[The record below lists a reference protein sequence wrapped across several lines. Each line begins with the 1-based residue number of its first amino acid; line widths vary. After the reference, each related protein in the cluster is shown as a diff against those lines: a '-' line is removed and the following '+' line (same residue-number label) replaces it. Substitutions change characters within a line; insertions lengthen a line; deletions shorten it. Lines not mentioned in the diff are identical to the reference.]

1 MARKRTSVPA
11 SGELFDRGALGRAA
25 KPAAPRRARGG
36 RATKP
41 ALNAEEEAELSG
53 PISPARDLD
62 LRGPGASEGPLTA
75 LPKHKP
81 SPPALAPPLVDS
93 SPPAAAPPLP
103 TPDAEPEDSLLPV
116 ATARA
121 PSADDDDDDAPAL
134 PVPLVLSGPRA
145 SPPPAP
151 SSAPVEHD
159 LEFAGGIHLTHT
171 VLWCDC
177 DRRRD
182 LSFISHAHMEFVG
195 KNRRILATDKTLK
208 ILTRGSGKVDA
219 LTSPYRRRFTLGP
232 LELELHPAGHV
243 LGSAQLLVERAGRRI
258 VYTHDVSTRTMA
270 TVERAKPIECDVL
283 ALPATYGLP
292 LYRFPPREEVAA
304 GLRAFVERALSDG
317 ATPVLFA
324 ETIGLAQEVMRIVG
338 EAGFKLRVQGSIY
351 DVAKIYV
358 EFGISLPNA
367 RRFGGTPGRDEVV
380 VFPPILR
387 KHAAIRKL
395 KKLRTAIVS
404 GRAVEP
410 GFAFT
415 QRVDEAFALGDAVDH
430 AELLA
435 FIRDT
440 GARDV
445 YLTGGF
451 VEELAVELRARGV
464 RVLPLVAPQ
473 QLSLSLKL

>member
-1 MARKRTSVPA
+1 MARKRTSAPA

-25 KPAAPRRARGG
+25 KPALPRRARGG
-36 RATKP
+36 RAAKP

-62 LRGPGASEGPLTA
+62 PRAPGPSDGPLSGP
-75 LPKHKP
+75 PKHKP
-81 SPPALAPPLVDS
+81 SPPALAPPLVES
-93 SPPAAAPPLP
+93 SPPSAAPPLP
-103 TPDAEPEDSLLPV
+103 ADTELEDSLLP
-116 ATARA
+116 AAAARP
-121 PSADDDDDDAPAL
+121 PSPDEDDEHEVPAL
-134 PVPLVLSGPRA
+134 QAPLILTGPR
-145 SPPPAP
+145 PTPATVP
-151 SSAPVEHD
+151 AGPVEHD
-159 LEFAGGIHLTHT
+159 LEFAGGIHLTNT

-258 VYTHDVSTRTMA
+258 VYTHDVCTRTMA
-270 TVERAKPIECDVL
+270 TVERARPVECDIL
-283 ALPATYGLP
+283 AIPATYGLP

-304 GLRAFVERALSDG
+304 GIRAFVERALSDG

-404 GRAVEP
+404 GRAAEP

-430 AELLA
+430 DELLT